1 MRRIAELD
9 GVRIAY
15 VDQGDGPP
23 VVLLHGMVSS
33 GITWQP
39 VIPVLRAAGHRVIA
53 PDLRGHGAS
62 DRPGRYRLAD
72 FHHDVHGLL
81 DHLGLDAVDLVGH
94 SLGGHVASLV
104 AQQEPGRVWRL
115 VIEDAPPPPRRPG
128 QAATTMQRR
137 TDWRSVRRVLTALR
151 TFDRAMARPVLTEL
165 RTPDPRW
172 WERLPRIT
180 ARTLL
185 LSGGPTSHVSPPR
198 LAEIAEAIP
207 DCRLV
212 TIPAGHRIHSLRP
225 AEFCAHL
232 VPFLA

>member
-1 MRRIAELD
+1 VQREVDVD
-9 GVRIAY
+9 GVRISY
-15 VDQGDGPP
+15 LDRGCGPP

-33 GITWQP
+33 GSTWHS
-39 VIPVLRAAGHRVIA
+39 VVPVLAAAGRRVIA

-62 DRPGRYRLAD
+62 DRPGSYRLAD
-72 FHHDVHGLL
+72 FHRDVHGLL
-81 DHLGLDAVDLVGH
+81 DHLGLDTVDLVGH

-104 AQQEPGRVWRL
+104 AQHEPARVRRL

-128 QAATTMQRR
+128 QAAATFQRR
-137 TDWRSVRRVLTALR
+137 TDWRSVRRIMGALR
-151 TFDRAMARPVLTEL
+151 TFDRRMARPVLTEL
-165 RTPDPRW
+165 RTPDPAW
-172 WERLPRIT
+172 WDRLPRIT
-180 ARTLL
+180 APTLL
-185 LSGGPTSHVSPPR
+185 LSGGPTSHVSPLR
-198 LAEIAEAIP
+198 LAELTDAIP